1 MESLP
6 TTQRGLYGGER
17 DERRERERW
26 KREKRE
32 MKEESWKYDARAAEY
47 FWRSSRCFIWWWN
60 TVECLIL
67 LLKQNDFRRRNYGCK
82 NEQVFIWFPN
92 TNNTLI
98 SFAFSLW
105 IINKFE
111 SNFFRMIGIPKLGII
126 HDSSQKKFHT
136 DDVSL
141 PRSGICYR
149 SRQIY
154 ISRHDQS
161 EALLRSR

>member
-1 MESLP
+1 MGSLP

-17 DERRERERW
+17 DERLRRELKIR
-26 KREKRE
+26 
-32 MKEESWKYDARAAEY
+32 RAAEY

-149 SRQIY
+149 SMQIY
-154 ISRHDQS
+154 LATWPI
-161 EALLRSR
+161 RSTTQI